1 MTATFA
7 AAATLQG
14 RALAVVEVKTTG
26 VHPARDA
33 IWELAIIQVDAEGC
47 VAERLHWLFEPG
59 VALPPQLLSLSG
71 LHPLELSGQPRID
84 SEARAIADAIR
95 GRVLMGHNLR
105 FSLAFLRRVLPDW
118 KTLRP
123 PQLCTLRLARATL
136 PQLASAGFDALCA
149 HFGITRFFR
158 DRAVPDAEAVLTLA
172 QHLLQEV
179 APTTLGQQLRSAA
192 RPPLLAAERFAQLPE
207 RPGVYYFLGDGGAQ
221 LYVGKSR
228 NLRRRVMSH
237 FQNDHRDRRSL
248 QMVQQIRDV
257 QLAITA
263 GELGALLFESAEIK
277 RLQPLYNRRLRK
289 QRELLTWA
297 LAVTAGELGALL
309 FESAEIKRL
318 QPLYNR
324 RLRKQRELLTWALT
338 GEPGEL
344 HIELLQHHALRP
356 GLRHVGLFRSRH
368 QARQWLL
375 EQARER
381 RLCLRVLGLEEGEGA
396 CFAYQLGRCA
406 GACCG
411 EEPRSAHDRRLLAGA
426 ERLQTQAWPW
436 NGPVAL
442 VERDEQHGLTQWHVL
457 DQWRHLGTVDQ
468 LEHAQPLLAARRG
481 GFNLDTYHILIGHLR
496 RHPNMEIVPL

>member
-123 PQLCTLRLARATL
+123 PQLCILRLARATL

-172 QHLLQEV
+172 QHLLQQV

-207 RPGVYYFLGDGGAQ
+207 HYFLGDGGAQ

-257 QLAITA
+257 QLAVTA

-297 LAVTAGELGALL
+297 LA
-309 FESAEIKRL
+309 
-318 QPLYNR
+318 
-324 RLRKQRELLTWALT
+324 

-436 NGPVAL
+436 SGPVAL
-442 VERDEQHGLTQWHVL
+442 VELDEQHGLTQWHVL

-468 LEHAQPLLAARRG
+468 LDHAQPLLAARRG

>member
-47 VAERLHWLFEPG
+47 VAERLHWLFEPC

-172 QHLLQEV
+172 QHLLQQV

-192 RPPLLAAERFAQLPE
+192 RPPLLAAERFARLPE
-207 RPGVYYFLGDGGAQ
+207 RPGVYYFVGDGGAQ

-257 QLAITA
+257 QLAVTA

-297 LAVTAGELGALL
+297 LA
-309 FESAEIKRL
+309 
-318 QPLYNR
+318 
-324 RLRKQRELLTWALT
+324 

-468 LEHAQPLLAARRG
+468 LDHAQPLLAARRG
-481 GFNLDTYHILIGHLR
+481 GFNLDTYHILLGHLR

>member
-47 VAERLHWLFEPG
+47 VAERLHWLFEPC

-123 PQLCTLRLARATL
+123 PQLCILRLARATL

-172 QHLLQEV
+172 QHLLQQV

-207 RPGVYYFLGDGGAQ
+207 HYFLGDGGAQ

-257 QLAITA
+257 QLAVTA

-297 LAVTAGELGALL
+297 LA
-309 FESAEIKRL
+309 
-318 QPLYNR
+318 
-324 RLRKQRELLTWALT
+324 

>member
-123 PQLCTLRLARATL
+123 PQLCILRLARATL

-207 RPGVYYFLGDGGAQ
+207 HYFLGDGGAQ

-257 QLAITA
+257 QLAVTA

-297 LAVTAGELGALL
+297 LA
-309 FESAEIKRL
+309 
-318 QPLYNR
+318 
-324 RLRKQRELLTWALT
+324 

>member
-1 MTATFA
+1 M
-7 AAATLQG
+7 QG

-123 PQLCTLRLARATL
+123 PQLCILRLARATL

-172 QHLLQEV
+172 QHLLQQV

-207 RPGVYYFLGDGGAQ
+207 HYFLGDGGAQ

-257 QLAITA
+257 QLAVTA

-297 LAVTAGELGALL
+297 LA
-309 FESAEIKRL
+309 
-318 QPLYNR
+318 
-324 RLRKQRELLTWALT
+324 

>member
-1 MTATFA
+1 M
-7 AAATLQG
+7 
-14 RALAVVEVKTTG
+14 
-26 VHPARDA
+26 
-33 IWELAIIQVDAEGC
+33 
-47 VAERLHWLFEPG
+47 
-59 VALPPQLLSLSG
+59 PPQLLSLSG

-172 QHLLQEV
+172 QHLLQQV

-207 RPGVYYFLGDGGAQ
+207 HYFLGDGGAQ

-257 QLAITA
+257 QLAVTA

-297 LAVTAGELGALL
+297 LA
-309 FESAEIKRL
+309 
-318 QPLYNR
+318 
-324 RLRKQRELLTWALT
+324 

>member
-1 MTATFA
+1 M
-7 AAATLQG
+7 
-14 RALAVVEVKTTG
+14 
-26 VHPARDA
+26 HPARDA

-123 PQLCTLRLARATL
+123 PQLCILRLARATL

-172 QHLLQEV
+172 QHLLQQV

-207 RPGVYYFLGDGGAQ
+207 HYFLGDGGAQ

-257 QLAITA
+257 QVAITA

-297 LAVTAGELGALL
+297 LA
-309 FESAEIKRL
+309 
-318 QPLYNR
+318 
-324 RLRKQRELLTWALT
+324 

>member
-47 VAERLHWLFEPG
+47 VAERLHWLFEPC

-172 QHLLQEV
+172 QHLLQQV

-207 RPGVYYFLGDGGAQ
+207 RPGVYYFVGDGGAQ

-257 QLAITA
+257 QLAVTA

-297 LAVTAGELGALL
+297 LA
-309 FESAEIKRL
+309 
-318 QPLYNR
+318 
-324 RLRKQRELLTWALT
+324 

>member
-47 VAERLHWLFEPG
+47 VAERLHWLFEPC

-123 PQLCTLRLARATL
+123 PQLCILRLARATL

-207 RPGVYYFLGDGGAQ
+207 HYFLGDGGAQ

-257 QLAITA
+257 QLAVTA

-297 LAVTAGELGALL
+297 LA
-309 FESAEIKRL
+309 
-318 QPLYNR
+318 
-324 RLRKQRELLTWALT
+324 

-468 LEHAQPLLAARRG
+468 LDHAQPLLAARRG
-481 GFNLDTYHILIGHLR
+481 GFNLDTYHILLGHLR

>member
-123 PQLCTLRLARATL
+123 PQLCILRLARATL

-207 RPGVYYFLGDGGAQ
+207 HYFLGDGGAQ

-257 QLAITA
+257 QLAVTA

-297 LAVTAGELGALL
+297 LA
-309 FESAEIKRL
+309 
-318 QPLYNR
+318 
-324 RLRKQRELLTWALT
+324 

-468 LEHAQPLLAARRG
+468 LDHAQPLLAARRG

>member
-207 RPGVYYFLGDGGAQ
+207 RPGVYYFVGDGGAQ

-257 QLAITA
+257 Q
-263 GELGALLFESAEIK
+263 
-277 RLQPLYNRRLRK
+277 
-289 QRELLTWA
+289 

>member
-123 PQLCTLRLARATL
+123 PQLCILRLARATL

-207 RPGVYYFLGDGGAQ
+207 HYFLGDGGAQ

-257 QLAITA
+257 QLAVTA

-297 LAVTAGELGALL
+297 LA
-309 FESAEIKRL
+309 
-318 QPLYNR
+318 
-324 RLRKQRELLTWALT
+324 

-481 GFNLDTYHILIGHLR
+481 GFNLDTYHILLGHLR

>member
-257 QLAITA
+257 QLAVTA

-297 LAVTAGELGALL
+297 LA
-309 FESAEIKRL
+309 
-318 QPLYNR
+318 
-324 RLRKQRELLTWALT
+324 

-468 LEHAQPLLAARRG
+468 LDHAQPLLAARRG
-481 GFNLDTYHILIGHLR
+481 GFNLDTYHILLGHLR

>member
-1 MTATFA
+1 
-7 AAATLQG
+7 
-14 RALAVVEVKTTG
+14 
-26 VHPARDA
+26 
-33 IWELAIIQVDAEGC
+33 
-47 VAERLHWLFEPG
+47 
-59 VALPPQLLSLSG
+59 
-71 LHPLELSGQPRID
+71 
-84 SEARAIADAIR
+84 
-95 GRVLMGHNLR
+95 MG
-105 FSLAFLRRVLPDW
+105 S
-118 KTLRP
+118 
-123 PQLCTLRLARATL
+123 
-136 PQLASAGFDALCA
+136 
-149 HFGITRFFR
+149 
-158 DRAVPDAEAVLTLA
+158 
-172 QHLLQEV
+172 
-179 APTTLGQQLRSAA
+179 QLRSAA
-192 RPPLLAAERFAQLPE
+192 RPPLLAAERFARLPE

-257 QLAITA
+257 QLAVTA
-263 GELGALLFESAEIK
+263 GELGALLLESAEIK

-297 LAVTAGELGALL
+297 LA
-309 FESAEIKRL
+309 
-318 QPLYNR
+318 
-324 RLRKQRELLTWALT
+324 
-338 GEPGEL
+338 GEPGAL
-344 HIELLQHHALRP
+344 HIELLQHQALRP

-381 RLCLRVLGLEEGEGA
+381 RLCLRVLGLEDGEGA

-481 GFNLDTYHILIGHLR
+481 GFNLDTYHILLGHLR

>member
-59 VALPPQLLSLSG
+59 VALSPQLLSLSG

-172 QHLLQEV
+172 QHLLQQV

-257 QLAITA
+257 Q
-263 GELGALLFESAEIK
+263 
-277 RLQPLYNRRLRK
+277 
-289 QRELLTWA
+289 

-468 LEHAQPLLAARRG
+468 LDHAQPLLAARRG
-481 GFNLDTYHILIGHLR
+481 GFNLDTYHILLGHLR

>member
-26 VHPARDA
+26 AHPARDA

-59 VALPPQLLSLSG
+59 VALPSQLLSLSG
-71 LHPLELSGQPRID
+71 LHPLELRGQPRID
-84 SEARAIADAIR
+84 SEAQAIADAIC
-95 GRVLMGHNLR
+95 GRVLVGHNLR

-118 KTLRP
+118 KTLRSA
-123 PQLCTLRLARATL
+123 QLCTLRLARAAL
-136 PQLASAGFDALCA
+136 PELASAGFDALCA

-172 QHLLQEV
+172 RHLLQEV
-179 APTTLGQQLRSAA
+179 APTALGHQLRSAA

-221 LYVGKSR
+221 LYLGKSR

-257 QLAITA
+257 QVAI
-263 GELGALLFESAEIK
+263 
-277 RLQPLYNRRLRK
+277 
-289 QRELLTWA
+289 
-297 LAVTAGELGALL
+297 TAGELGALL

-396 CFAYQLGRCA
+396 CFAYQLGHCA

-468 LEHAQPLLAARRG
+468 LDHAQPLLAARRG
-481 GFNLDTYHILIGHLR
+481 GFNLDTYHILLGHLR

>member
-47 VAERLHWLFEPG
+47 VAERLHWLFEPC

-123 PQLCTLRLARATL
+123 PQLCILRLARATL

-207 RPGVYYFLGDGGAQ
+207 RPGVYYFVGDGGAQ

-257 QLAITA
+257 QLAVTA

-297 LAVTAGELGALL
+297 LA
-309 FESAEIKRL
+309 
-318 QPLYNR
+318 
-324 RLRKQRELLTWALT
+324 

>member
-172 QHLLQEV
+172 QHLLQQV

-207 RPGVYYFLGDGGAQ
+207 HYFLGDGGAQ

-257 QLAITA
+257 QLAVTA

-297 LAVTAGELGALL
+297 LA
-309 FESAEIKRL
+309 
-318 QPLYNR
+318 
-324 RLRKQRELLTWALT
+324 

-468 LEHAQPLLAARRG
+468 LDHAQPLLAARRG
-481 GFNLDTYHILIGHLR
+481 GFNLDTYHILLGHLR